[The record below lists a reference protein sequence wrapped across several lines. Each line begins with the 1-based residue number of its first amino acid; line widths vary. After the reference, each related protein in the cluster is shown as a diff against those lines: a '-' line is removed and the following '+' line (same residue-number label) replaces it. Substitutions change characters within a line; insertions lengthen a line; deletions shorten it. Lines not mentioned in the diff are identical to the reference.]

1 MGPLNSMYQS
11 KYKHNLTGL
20 GSAKYLKIRKRALIV
35 SSMFGAILFV
45 LIFSAQMIVLLS
57 VVPPLT
63 LLIIPSMVG
72 TGTGFTLALWREKNR
87 ILVHQLLEHQ
97 EDLNETL
104 KIKTLELEEKNQTLK
119 MLSVTD
125 SLTGLANRR
134 LFDMT
139 IQKEWSRSI
148 RTNEIL
154 SLVMCDV
161 DMFKQFNDTYGH
173 QLGDDCLKTISRV
186 LKEFSKRGGD
196 VAVRYGGEEF
206 CLILPNTDLN
216 KAIHI
221 AQAIR
226 EAIEKEKIPHKT
238 SSISPYVTASFGVS
252 SNQIKELT
260 MNYQQLIVTA
270 DKALYFAKEAGRNQV
285 ANITNIST

>member
-1 MGPLNSMYQS
+1 
-11 KYKHNLTGL
+11 
-20 GSAKYLKIRKRALIV
+20 
-35 SSMFGAILFV
+35 MFGAILFV